1 MIDPLTLRLL
11 SCDFC
16 DQSFSLIVSA
26 YTVTGCSECE
36 AEDRVMEEERCWWE
50 SRGVANCDML
60 DSMDRWSLLSIYGWL
75 ASSHGARHCF
85 GTTGAVAT
93 AVASQPLSYKTT
105 WCTLHPY
112 RRSASEVD
120 TDEIPIFHRQGN
132 SYVDSKT
139 SIFLTSTIDCEY
151 PFGKII

>member
-1 MIDPLTLRLL
+1 MIDPLALRLL

-16 DQSFSLIVSA
+16 HQSFSLIVSA

-93 AVASQPLSYKTT
+93 AVASLPLGD
-105 WCTLHPY
+105 L
-112 RRSASEVD
+112 
-120 TDEIPIFHRQGN
+120 
-132 SYVDSKT
+132 
-139 SIFLTSTIDCEY
+139 
-151 PFGKII
+151 